1 MARTGVAALA
11 FWTAVAAAAVPV
23 DGEWVVAGL
32 VEAVA
37 EQAGVTI
44 SGELS
49 ALRSAL
55 LSAEVAGVVVGIV
68 AESGDRVEEGDVLAM
83 IRDQQVK
90 LEWRADRGRV
100 AEAEAEVERARIN
113 ERRLGRLLKRKA
125 LSQDEYDTA
134 RVELQKALAVLETR
148 RAEAALRADAL
159 ERHQFRAPFA
169 GVVVARE
176 IERGQWVDVGDPAYV
191 VEDVSVLR
199 AVLPVP
205 QQYFAAIGP
214 GTRVVIVYDALP
226 GEVQEAVV
234 SRRLPVVRRAG
245 RSFELWVDIDNA
257 DLRLVPGLS
266 LRARVALPGGGD
278 GRVALPRDAVVS
290 DAAGESWVWTVHDD
304 GERSTVQRVD
314 VRVTGVAGEA
324 LIVAAPE
331 LREGMRVVTR
341 GNESLREGQVVQLT
355 ED

>member
-1 MARTGVAALA
+1 VATLAL
-11 FWTAVAAAAVPV
+11 WSVVAAAAAPTEGVRV
-23 DGEWVVAGL
+23 AAGL

-37 EQAGVTI
+37 EQAAVTI

-55 LSAEVAGVVVGIV
+55 LSAEVAGVVVGVV
-68 AESGDRVEEGDVLAM
+68 AESGDRVKEGDVLAT
-83 IRDQQVK
+83 IRDQQVR
-90 LEWRADRGRV
+90 LELRADRGRV

-176 IERGQWVDVGDPAYV
+176 IELGQWVDVGDPAYLL
-191 VEDVSVLR
+191 EDVSVLR

-205 QQYFAAIGP
+205 QQYFDVIGP
-214 GTRVVIVYDALP
+214 GTRADIVYDARP

-234 SRRLPVVRRAG
+234 SRRLPVIRRAG
-245 RSFELWVDIDNA
+245 RTFELWVDIDNA
-257 DLRLVPGLS
+257 DLHLVPGLS
-266 LRARVALPGGGD
+266 LRARVVLPGAGEE
-278 GRVALPRDAVVS
+278 RVALPRDAVVS
-290 DAAGESWVWTVHDD
+290 DAGGETWVWAIHDE
-304 GERSTVQRVD
+304 GQRSTVQRVD
-314 VRVTGVAGEA
+314 VRVEGVAGEA
-324 LIVAAPE
+324 LIVAASE

-341 GNESLREGQVVQLT
+341 GNESLRAGQLVQLT
-355 ED
+355 GG